1 MEEDKGNEQV
11 KFDDL
16 SKKFDSTYKDII
28 EKLNE
33 EKDRL
38 ENELRQEYRSARKY
52 VRSHPEE
59 GLAYS
64 FLGGLVAGVI
74 IAKIFSRR

>member
-1 MEEDKGNEQV
+1 MKEDMASSANKIEE
-11 KFDDL
+11 L
-16 SKKFDSTYKDII
+16 SEKFDSSYKDII

-38 ENELRQEYRSARKY
+38 ENEFRQEYRTARKY

-59 GLAYS
+59 GIAYA
-64 FLGGLVAGVI
+64 FLGGIVVGMVLG
-74 IAKIFSRR
+74 KIFSR